1 MPHYKCDDVLK
12 PSLKATHPSLLA
24 KETPSHGME
33 DKNAIYIQKPMSP
46 VAYNGE
52 SAMYVNVKHS
62 SLAKVYYIHNWC
74 APLVLI
80 SYHHITHLSIV
91 PLPPISR

>member
-1 MPHYKCDDVLK
+1 MPKVGTLQSNLPWACKEFRFGLLLKCDGVLK

-33 DKNAIYIQKPMSP
+33 DENAIYIQKPMSL

-52 SAMYVNVKHS
+52 SNM
-62 SLAKVYYIHNWC
+62 
-74 APLVLI
+74 P
-80 SYHHITHLSIV
+80 
-91 PLPPISR
+91 R